1 MAKFFRD
8 IATWRVQVKKEGKV
22 IFTRR
27 EVASTRSGALKEIDT
42 PVMFYYVK
50 NLRMPN
56 EIWDEMMEKRR
67 KVVEEKILRFNLEDG
82 GNENDV

>member
-1 MAKFFRD
+1 MHFSAPRMDFSLCL
-8 IATWRVQVKKEGKV
+8 TSGGN
-22 IFTRR
+22 
-27 EVASTRSGALKEIDT
+27 ASTRSGALKEIDT